1 MCPYGDP
8 AYPLRVHLQAPFCIG
23 ILTRDMQI
31 FNDSMSAVRVS
42 VEWLFA
48 DIINYFKFLDFKKD
62 LKIGLSQV
70 GKMYI
75 VCALLRNALTCLYS
89 NSTAEYF
96 GLVPPTLDQYFS

>member
-1 MCPYGDP
+1 
-8 AYPLRVHLQAPFCIG
+8 
-23 ILTRDMQI
+23 MQI
-31 FNDSMSAVRVS
+31 FNDSTSAVRVS

>member
-1 MCPYGDP
+1 
-8 AYPLRVHLQAPFCIG
+8 
-23 ILTRDMQI
+23 MQI
-31 FNDSMSAVRVS
+31 FNDSTSAVRVS

-96 GLVPPTLDQYFS
+96 GLVPPTLDQYFSLVSTKDKGSVPYLWKGRHLGK

>member
-1 MCPYGDP
+1 MKKFKSSRLSADS
-8 AYPLRVHLQAPFCIG
+8 RKLQTLA
-23 ILTRDMQI
+23 L
-31 FNDSMSAVRVS
+31 NDSMSAVRAS